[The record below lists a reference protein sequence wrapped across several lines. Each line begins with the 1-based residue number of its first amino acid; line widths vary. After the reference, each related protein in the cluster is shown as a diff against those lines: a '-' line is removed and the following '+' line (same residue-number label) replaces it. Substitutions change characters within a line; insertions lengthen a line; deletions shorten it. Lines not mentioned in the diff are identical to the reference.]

1 MRTPTIV
8 VATDGAATG
17 GATVRWAALE
27 AARLD
32 MNLRVVHV
40 LDWDWNTARYEFD
53 GGGFEVARSLAENV
67 TAAAAATAR
76 AVAPLVEVTEVTLIG
91 NPAARLL
98 DAAESAELLVVGSRG
113 HGGFTGLLL
122 GGVSQ
127 RLATHAPCPVVVVR
141 GRADAAEGPVAVG
154 VDDSDTTDHVLST
167 AFAAAAGRGTGLVA
181 VRTYLPAVPLYY
193 GYSVPAA
200 TIATPEQDT
209 AERARLEEQLA
220 PWRVKYPDVAVE
232 TLVSH
237 DSAAGVLVGVSH
249 GTQLVVVGSRGHGVI
264 VGSMLGSTGLQL
276 LHHADCPVYVDRPR
290 KAHR

>member
-17 GATVRWAALE
+17 GATVRWAARE

-53 GGGFEVARSLAENV
+53 GGSFEVARELAENV
-67 TAAAAATAR
+67 TAAAATAAR
-76 AVAPLVEVTEVTLIG
+76 EVAPLVEVTETTLIG

-98 DAAESAELLVVGSRG
+98 DAADAADLLVFGSRG
-113 HGGFTGLLL
+113 HGGFAGLML

-141 GRADAAEGPVAVG
+141 GRADVVEGPVAVG
-154 VDDSDTTDHVLST
+154 VDDSDASEHVLST
-167 AFAAAAGRGTGLVA
+167 AFAAAAGHGTGLVA
-181 VRTYLPAVPLYY
+181 VRTYLPVVPLYY
-193 GYSVPAA
+193 GYAVPAA

-220 PWRVKYPDVAVE
+220 PWRVKYPDVAIE
-232 TLVSH
+232 TVVSH
-237 DSAAGVLVGVSH
+237 NSAAGALVDVSH
-249 GTQLVVVGSRGHGVI
+249 GTRLVVVGSRGHGVI
-264 VGSMLGSTGLQL
+264 VGSLLGSTGLQL
-276 LHHADCPVYVDRPR
+276 LHHADCPVLVDRPR
-290 KAHR
+290 KQHH

>member
-17 GATVRWAALE
+17 AATVRWAARE

-53 GGGFEVARSLAENV
+53 GGSFEMARSLAEKV
-67 TAAAAATAR
+67 TAAAAAIAR

-98 DAAESAELLVVGSRG
+98 DAAETAELLVFGSRG
-113 HGGFTGLLL
+113 HGGFAGLLL

-127 RLATHAPCPVVVVR
+127 RLATHAPCPVIVVR
-141 GRADAAEGPVAVG
+141 GRADATEGPIAVG
-154 VDDSDTTDHVLST
+154 VDDSDTTEHVLST

-193 GYSVPAA
+193 GYAVPAA

-220 PWRVKYPDVAVE
+220 PWRVKYPDVSVE
-232 TLVSH
+232 TVVSH
-237 DSAAGVLVGVSH
+237 DSAAGVLVGISH

-290 KAHR
+290 KEHR